1 MKVIKWVDENIE
13 EVLLMFLLVCITL
26 IMGVQIFARY
36 VLNNSFTWSE
46 ELVRY
51 LFVYMGFISVSYC
64 IKKWISIKIN
74 QVIELF
80 PKKAYIVLQL
90 ILNIILFLF
99 FVYLSY
105 YSLLYLQSSI
115 TSGQVSPALQI
126 PMSYIQA
133 APLLGFGLASVR
145 ALQQIIL
152 DIQKIKR
159 FSSLDEEDT
168 LC

>member
-1 MKVIKWVDENIE
+1 MKVIKWLDENIE
-13 EVLLMFLLVCITL
+13 EFLLMLLLVCITL

-51 LFVYMGFISVSYC
+51 LFIYMGFISVSYC

-133 APLLGFGLASVR
+133 APLLGFGLASIR

-152 DIQKIKR
+152 DLQKIKR
-159 FSSLDEEDT
+159 FSSLDKEDT